1 MLPLHLK
8 NFEIQQYY
16 QNESRFKGVYSKDNL
31 PNKIKDGAYN
41 LDEYEDV
48 DTHWISLYCKDIE
61 IIYFDSATV
70 ENLKN
75 LLDIKI

>member
-16 QNESRFKGVYSKDNL
+16 QNESRFKGAYSKDNL

-48 DTHWISLYCKDIE
+48 GTHWISLYCKDIE
-61 IIYFDSATV
+61 IIYFDSVRV